1 MLRVNSILR
10 FLDKISRAYI
20 LLFGLSDWEK
30 LNRRPFN
37 KNLDYAILSVEYF
50 SLRKTSLQ
58 KERKFFLLFDK

>member
-1 MLRVNSILR
+1 MLGVNSILR

-30 LNRRPFN
+30 LNRRPFS